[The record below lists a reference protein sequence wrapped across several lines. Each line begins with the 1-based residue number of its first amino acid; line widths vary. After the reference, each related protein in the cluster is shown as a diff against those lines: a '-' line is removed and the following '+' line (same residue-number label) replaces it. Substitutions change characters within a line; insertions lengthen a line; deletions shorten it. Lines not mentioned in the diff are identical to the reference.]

1 MGEQQHHEKTRPYD
15 SHAEHDLP
23 HEHHFYAPG
32 SQRNNE
38 QQIIE
43 MAIQATRLPFLPSR
57 VLMMLFAIEDLE
69 QISKA
74 WLEGIHV
81 ANEYKIKTKCR

>member
-1 MGEQQHHEKTRPYD
+1 MGEQQHHEKARPYD

-23 HEHHFYAPG
+23 HEYHLYVPG
-32 SQRNNE
+32 SQQNNE

-43 MAIQATRLPFLPSR
+43 MAIQATTLLFLPSR
-57 VLMMLFAIEDLE
+57 VLTMPSAIEDLE
-69 QISKA
+69 QICKG

-81 ANEYKIKTKCR
+81 ANDYNIKTKCH

>member
-1 MGEQQHHEKTRPYD
+1 MLSMIRLMSITFIKSQQ
-15 SHAEHDLP
+15 
-23 HEHHFYAPG
+23 
-32 SQRNNE
+32 NNE

-57 VLMMLFAIEDLE
+57 VLTMPIAIEDLE

-74 WLEGIHV
+74 WLEGFHV
-81 ANEYKIKTKCR
+81 AIKYKVEATCK

>member
-1 MGEQQHHEKTRPYD
+1 MGEQQHHEEARPYD

-23 HEHHFYAPG
+23 HEYHFYVPG
-32 SQRNNE
+32 SQQNNE

-81 ANEYKIKTKCR
+81 ANEYKIKTKFK